1 MKNFVVLALAVCSLV
16 MLAGCADDDDSE
28 TNGAP
33 QTARLRAAHFTT
45 AVTTVD
51 LWVDGSIVLENVG
64 YGDVTS
70 YVAVNAG
77 TRVVQ
82 ISAAGTNPPS
92 VLFSENLNVPAA
104 TASTIAAAGS
114 LFDLTVIAYDD
125 DRHPDSTQAKLRFI
139 HLSPDAPDVDMDA
152 VGQPQLFAS
161 VDYTASTAYH
171 LLPAGTYDV
180 LIRQAGT
187 STLLLSQSDLPFE
200 AGHNYTLFLIGSR
213 SGGTLHAVVVVDV

>member
-1 MKNFVVLALAVCSLV
+1 MKNVVVLALAIFSLL
-16 MLAGCADDDDSE
+16 MLSGCADDDDSG
-28 TNGAP
+28 TNSAP
-33 QTARLRAAHFTT
+33 QQAQLRAALFTT
-45 AVTTVD
+45 AVATVD
-51 LWVDGSIVLENVG
+51 VWVDGSKVLQNVG

-82 ISAAGTNPPS
+82 ISAAGTDPPA

-114 LFDLTVIAYDD
+114 LFDLVVMAYDD
-125 DRHPDSTQAKLRFI
+125 NRTPDLTQAKLRFI
-139 HLSPDAPDVDMDA
+139 HLSPDAPDVDVDA

-187 STLLLSQSDLPFE
+187 STLLLSQSDLPLE
-200 AGHNYTLFLIGSR
+200 ADHNYTVFLIGSR
-213 SGGTLHAVVVVDV
+213 SGGTLAAVVVADV